1 MAFKKTGSCLFY
13 SEDGELF
20 EACSYEDED
29 GNVTTG
35 NEKVEAAN

>member
-1 MAFKKTGSCLFY
+1 MESKKTGSCLFY

-29 GNVTTG
+29 GNVTTE
-35 NEKVEAAN
+35 NEKVEAVN